1 MSTPTPPPPQSRLTP
16 PRLLGAVAFAA
27 VGFVAVWQGFGLA
40 GFGTDAHALRVL
52 AAVAPLFASG
62 LVLVWPDAKMPF
74 VVVVL
79 LGLWVATA
87 AWWYAPSAVGARS
100 LQSAVAA
107 RDQMTTPL
115 ANSTLDEHE
124 EYGKHTAIRV
134 GALHRE
140 YPSLCKDLPGT
151 FDRWAT
157 VVADDL
163 IARYRKTP
171 LDDFKSAEAL
181 NEPARGLAR
190 THPASADRLD
200 AARRQWLSNAI
211 HTKTHALL
219 ALKPGDWAGFDAT
232 APGRRALAD
241 ALPNTRDALLRAEVE
256 WVDSSVESI
265 VANKFTP
272 KAGEA
277 PPKREF
283 WKQTNWDVLALKSLD
298 AEDNRFAKA
307 RGRLFKVAH
316 DDAKS
321 EAAAH
326 LDASRYDLA
335 FGVARTHSVD
345 WSATVLGEAEQKSIT
360 DLRGT
365 YKYLDTLAAKSAKP
379 PERAPPP
386 RTKP

>member
-1 MSTPTPPPPQSRLTP
+1 ML
-16 PRLLGAVAFAA
+16 
-27 VGFVAVWQGFGLA
+27 
-40 GFGTDAHALRVL
+40 
-52 AAVAPLFASG
+52 
-62 LVLVWPDAKMPF
+62 M
-74 VVVVL
+74 
-79 LGLWVATA
+79 
-87 AWWYAPSAVGARS
+87 
-100 LQSAVAA
+100 
-107 RDQMTTPL
+107 
-115 ANSTLDEHE
+115 
-124 EYGKHTAIRV
+124 
-134 GALHRE
+134 
-140 YPSLCKDLPGT
+140 
-151 FDRWAT
+151 
-157 VVADDL
+157 
-163 IARYRKTP
+163 
-171 LDDFKSAEAL
+171 
-181 NEPARGLAR
+181 GLAR